1 MLVITRRVGERIKIG
16 RDIEVM
22 VTRIR
27 DGQARL
33 SISAPPE
40 VLIARCELLEPKDR
54 SRNNE
59 APQKT

>member
-1 MLVITRRVGERIKIG
+1 MLVITRRVGEKIQIG

-33 SISAPPE
+33 SIKAPPE
-40 VLIARCELLEPKDR
+40 VLIARNELIERPR
-54 SRNNE
+54 HNPEGASTN
-59 APQKT
+59 A